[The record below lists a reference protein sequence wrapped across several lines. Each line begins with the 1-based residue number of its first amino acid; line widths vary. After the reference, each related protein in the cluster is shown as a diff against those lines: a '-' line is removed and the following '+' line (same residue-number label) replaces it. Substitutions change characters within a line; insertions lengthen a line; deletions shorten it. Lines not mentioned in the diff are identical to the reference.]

1 MVSFAINFVSRKWNL
16 NFDSKISIAIQK
28 KSFIG
33 GEFRPYNKIKLLVS
47 DRRTKSNEKRV
58 GAKLENVVPAYTA
71 YPPPFSWNVRPR
83 TSQLGPSEPEYCSNF
98 DVQSGKLFIEDIVQ
112 SFIELTVKVEL
123 IQSGES
129 RILIPT
135 KDVRFVSIA

>member
-1 MVSFAINFVSRKWNL
+1 M
-16 NFDSKISIAIQK
+16 SIAIQK

-33 GEFRPYNKIKLLVS
+33 GEFRPYNKIKLLFS
-47 DRRTKSNEKRV
+47 DRRAKSNEKRV
-58 GAKLENVVPAYTA
+58 GAKLENVVPGYIA
-71 YPPPFSWNVRPR
+71 YPPPFSLNVRPS
-83 TSQLGPSEPEYCSNF
+83 TSQLGPSELEYCRNF
-98 DVQSGKLFIEDIVQ
+98 DVQSGKLFIEDRVQ
-112 SFIELTVKVEL
+112 SFIELTAKVEL